1 VKTWPARS
9 FDRNNATI
17 GAMVATIIFIEFT
30 EFTEADTENTAG
42 RQQQAFAV

>member
-17 GAMVATIIFIEFT
+17 GAMVATIIFT
-30 EFTEADTENTAG
+30 EFTEAVNENTAG
-42 RQQQAFAV
+42 RQQQAFAI